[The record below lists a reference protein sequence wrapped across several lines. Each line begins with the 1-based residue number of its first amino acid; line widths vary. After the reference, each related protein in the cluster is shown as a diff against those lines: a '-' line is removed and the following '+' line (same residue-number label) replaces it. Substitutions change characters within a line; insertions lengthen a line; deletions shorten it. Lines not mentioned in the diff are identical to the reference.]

1 LNGFNVTIPYKEKI
15 LPYLD
20 YTSTEVQKCNAAN
33 TIILN
38 TVTQASNTLNF
49 STVPLL
55 QWGTQYNIKA
65 RARIGSTWGNFGV
78 ACLIGFV
85 CDPSICGTPV
95 TKLRNIDCGK
105 LNFLLSSGYMV
116 ADAVSGAS
124 LYEFEIKNLTTNN
137 IITQQRPTTTI
148 FFNSIVPALQ
158 SNTQYSVRVRATIA
172 GVTGNYGAACN
183 IGFVNG
189 SRASESITNEEEI
202 TAIKLNKISLI
213 VYPNPFTDIINLSF
227 NDVNEAQTVQYS
239 IYDVSGRL
247 INMNS
252 FSLNKGNNLLDL
264 SLGSVEIGLYYIV
277 ITSIDGE
284 TLTKRIL
291 KQ

>member
-1 LNGFNVTIPYKEKI
+1 
-15 LPYLD
+15 
-20 YTSTEVQKCNAAN
+20 
-33 TIILN
+33 
-38 TVTQASNTLNF
+38 
-49 STVPLL
+49 
-55 QWGTQYNIKA
+55 
-65 RARIGSTWGNFGV
+65 
-78 ACLIGFV
+78 
-85 CDPSICGTPV
+85 
-95 TKLRNIDCGK
+95 
-105 LNFLLSSGYMV
+105 MV

-124 LYEFEIKNLTTNN
+124 LYDFEIKNLTTNN